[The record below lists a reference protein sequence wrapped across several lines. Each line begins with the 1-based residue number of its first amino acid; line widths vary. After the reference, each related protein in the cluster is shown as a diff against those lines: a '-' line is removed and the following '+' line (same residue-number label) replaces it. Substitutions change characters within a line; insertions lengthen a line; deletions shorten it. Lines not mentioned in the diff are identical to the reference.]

1 MPILIPILFILLM
14 VKTIQDLQD
23 LGWVTV
29 LGCVLILA
37 PLIGYVL
44 WIESLPM
51 EKRGKP
57 VRLATLAIL
66 PTLGLLFLFVDV
78 TQS

>member
-1 MPILIPILFILLM
+1 M
-14 VKTIQDLQD
+14 VKTIQDLQE

-37 PLIGYVL
+37 PLIGYVI

-51 EKRGKP
+51 EKRGRP
-57 VRLATLAIL
+57 VFLATLAIL

-78 TQS
+78 RQS

>member
-1 MPILIPILFILLM
+1 MA
-14 VKTIQDLQD
+14 KTIQDLQE
-23 LGWVTV
+23 LGWVTL

-37 PLIGYVL
+37 PFIGYVL
-44 WIESLPM
+44 WVESLPI

-57 VRLATLAIL
+57 VLLATLAIL

-78 TQS
+78 RQS

>member
-1 MPILIPILFILLM
+1 MA
-14 VKTIQDLQD
+14 KTIQDLQE
-23 LGWVTV
+23 LGWVTL

-44 WIESLPM
+44 WVESLPM
-51 EKRGKP
+51 EKKDKA
-57 VRLATLAIL
+57 VLLATLAIL

-78 TQS
+78 RQS

>member
-1 MPILIPILFILLM
+1 MPILIPFLFILLM
-14 VKTIQDLQD
+14 VKTIQDLQE
-23 LGWVTV
+23 LGSVTV

-51 EKRGKP
+51 EKRGRP
-57 VRLATLAIL
+57 VLLATLAIL

-78 TQS
+78 RQS

>member
-1 MPILIPILFILLM
+1 MPILIPFLFILLI
-14 VKTIQDLQD
+14 VYTFQE

-57 VRLATLAIL
+57 VLLAALAIV

>member
-1 MPILIPILFILLM
+1 MPILIPILFIVLM
-14 VKTIQDLQD
+14 AKTIQDLQE
-23 LGWVTV
+23 LGWVTL

-44 WIESLPM
+44 WVESLPM

-57 VRLATLAIL
+57 VLLATLAIL

-78 TQS
+78 RQS